1 MPYNLGVRISDSGRS
16 DMPETKNA
24 TVENNTMNGDIVKF
38 GTGVSVSPDNIVL
51 KNNN

>member
-1 MPYNLGVRISDSGRS
+1 
-16 DMPETKNA
+16 MPETKDA
-24 TVENNTMNGDIVKF
+24 TVENNTMNGDIVKI